1 MTSGKPQ
8 FHIFLFFIVLSSSY
22 TSNLSPSVLRGG
34 LVYSEES
41 SLGPVY
47 LNRDYVSFI
56 RAVDTSILEQAAQT
70 TRDFTTLYHTL
81 CRSINNYV
89 TPFDVTPK
97 KKPGKEPDEIVFS
110 PVKYLIK
117 EGKQVCKNMG
127 ARLPEIRDDPSV
139 NKIRFA
145 AIEKN
150 ITKFPAGVYFDS
162 HTKTFRYESDHTPAN
177 YQHGNSPF
185 RKIHYG
191 GAWTDS
197 NYAGD
202 WEHDSAIVNQGSE
215 WFILYNTPKNDF
227 TIRQADINDA
237 NFKDYIMCMKPV
249 DATFE
254 QVTKESNIL
263 MQLAKNACIRD
274 EKALVASTELILA
287 EIEAITNLNIS
298 IQSYTPKM
306 EDFFP
311 VIITPD
317 QKEEVQ
323 SAVQRKRRHLT
334 KKYLHLTQNNIT
346 TLHGTNLNGTTKK
359 RTTKKRTTK
368 KRTTKKRNTK
378 KRNSKKRNFKKRNTD
393 VYSPPTLRTTQ
404 NHRQLKQYL
413 AMVNNMISHQ
423 SIKLRK
429 RRTPVTATANVISSS
444 VTGDAPLSWLGE
456 AIGYLLGFP
465 TKNSP
470 EFRRIATNAKNIE
483 ILSINQKSIQS
494 TLQYFSKR
502 LSSFGIQLLKT
513 LKAQATL
520 SMEQDLKHM
529 IQHMQGIQQMT
540 LLKYANVLMAGQLGK
555 TSPYAISNKELLAQR
570 QKLREEKGIII
581 TDKIDDT
588 RSIIGILNN
597 TIQILIQVPI
607 LDEQKLFN
615 FYHVQPLPI
624 FKDNR
629 TYLPAIDA
637 EYVAISKSGSYYA
650 DVNSVE
656 FTRCVITP
664 EHCRVSSPATPVGST
679 PVCTINTFI
688 NRKLMCPV
696 VEVYAEPHPV
706 ILINGNRT
714 IYSVPSETRL
724 YVKCSDQIGSHHFTD
739 ETINIT
745 GMGEATFRPSCSIT
759 LPGGATFNTPAALIE
774 EQISGSKLFEHLRT
788 YDTPT
793 NIVIRPMPDTYPDLP
808 MIQLQELEHQDIW
821 YKTFASTDTL
831 PSVTKIVVIAILILL
846 LLLTIYYC
854 CPCSRI
860 CCEKMRRSALRNKR
874 RRKKEEE
881 HLKEE
886 EHTRNTT
893 MLLQQLATRMDQ
905 LSHTQ
910 SAPTSR
916 WPSTPG
922 LFTFSKAK
930 AQSDDYQ
937 EENNLLDISN
947 PIPPPIGAP
956 HLSYKLKDIDNGA
969 FLNKSSPIAKRVQ
982 FE

>member
-1 MTSGKPQ
+1 MTYGKPQ

-56 RAVDTSILEQAAQT
+56 RAVDTSILEHAAQT

-89 TPFDVTPK
+89 TPFDVAPK
-97 KKPGKEPDEIVFS
+97 KQPGNQPDEIVFS

-127 ARLPEIRDDPSV
+127 AKLPEIRDDPSS
-139 NKIRFA
+139 NTIRFA
-145 AIEKN
+145 AIAKN

-162 HTKTFRYESDHTPAN
+162 NTKTFRYESDHTPAN
-177 YQHGNSPF
+177 YQQGNSPF

-197 NYAGD
+197 NYKGD
-202 WEHDSAIVNQGSE
+202 WEYESAIVNQGSE
-215 WFILYNTPKNDF
+215 WFILYNNPKNDF
-227 TIRQADINDA
+227 TIRQADSNDA
-237 NFKDYIMCMKPV
+237 QFKDYIMCMKPV

-254 QVTKESNIL
+254 QATKESNIL

-317 QKEEVQ
+317 QREEVL
-323 SAVQRKRRHLT
+323 SATHKRKRRHLT
-334 KKYLHLTQNNIT
+334 KKYLHLKLNIKK
-346 TLHGTNLNGTTKK
+346 KK
-359 RTTKKRTTK
+359 RTTKKRITNKRFTK
-368 KRTTKKRNTK
+368 KRTTKKRN
-378 KRNSKKRNFKKRNTD
+378 FKKRSTYT
-393 VYSPPTLRTTQ
+393 YSPTTLRTTT
-404 NHRQLKQYL
+404 NHKLLKQYL
-413 AMVNNMISHQ
+413 QMVNSMISHQ
-423 SIKLRK
+423 QVKS
-429 RRTPVTATANVISSS
+429 RRRRAPITTTANVISSS

-470 EFRRIATNAKNIE
+470 EFKQIAKNARNID

-502 LSSFGIQLLKT
+502 LSSFGTQLLQT

-615 FYHVQPLPI
+615 FYHVQALPI
-624 FKDNR
+624 FQDNK
-629 TYLPAIDA
+629 TYLPDIDA

-696 VEVYAEPHPV
+696 VEILAEPHPV

-714 IYSVPSETRL
+714 IYSVPTETRL
-724 YVKCSDQIGSHHFTD
+724 YVKCYDHIGSHRFTD

-745 GMGEATFRPSCSIT
+745 GMGETTFRPSCSIT

-774 EQISGSKLFEHLRT
+774 EQISESKLFEHLRT
-788 YDTPT
+788 YDAPT
-793 NIVIRPMPDTYPDLP
+793 NIVIRPMSNSYPDLP

-831 PSVTKIVVIAILILL
+831 PSVTKIIVITVIIIILL
-846 LLLTIYYC
+846 ITIYYC
-854 CPCSRI
+854 CPFPRV
-860 CCEKMRRSALRNKR
+860 CCEKARRSALRQKRKR
-874 RRKKEEE
+874 RKEEE

-886 EHTRNTT
+886 EHTRNTNL
-893 MLLQQLATRMDQ
+893 LLQQLASKMDQ
-905 LSHTQ
+905 LSQSQ

-930 AQSDDYQ
+930 AQSDDY
-937 EENNLLDISN
+937 EEANSLMDISN

-956 HLSYKLKDIDNGA
+956 HLSYKLKDIENGA
-969 FLNKSSPIAKRVQ
+969 FLNKCSPITKRVQ
-982 FE
+982 FETTS

>member
-1 MTSGKPQ
+1 MTCGKPQ

-56 RAVDTSILEQAAQT
+56 RAVDTSILEHAAQT

-89 TPFDVTPK
+89 TPFDVAPK
-97 KKPGKEPDEIVFS
+97 KQPGNQPDEIVFS

-127 ARLPEIRDDPSV
+127 AKLPEIRDDPSS
-139 NKIRFA
+139 NTIRFA
-145 AIEKN
+145 AIAKN

-162 HTKTFRYESDHTPAN
+162 NTKTFRYESDHTPAN
-177 YQHGNSPF
+177 YQQGNSPF

-197 NYAGD
+197 NYKGD
-202 WEHDSAIVNQGSE
+202 WEYESAIVNQGSE
-215 WFILYNTPKNDF
+215 WFILYNNPKNDF
-227 TIRQADINDA
+227 TIRQADSNDA
-237 NFKDYIMCMKPV
+237 QFKDYIMCMKPV

-254 QVTKESNIL
+254 QATKESNIL

-317 QKEEVQ
+317 QREEVL
-323 SAVQRKRRHLT
+323 SATHKRKRRHLT
-334 KKYLHLTQNNIT
+334 KKYLHLKLNIKK
-346 TLHGTNLNGTTKK
+346 KK
-359 RTTKKRTTK
+359 RTTKKRITNKRFTK
-368 KRTTKKRNTK
+368 KRTTKKRN
-378 KRNSKKRNFKKRNTD
+378 FKKRNTYT
-393 VYSPPTLRTTQ
+393 YSPTTLRTTT
-404 NHRQLKQYL
+404 NHKLLKQYL
-413 AMVNNMISHQ
+413 QMVNNMISHQ
-423 SIKLRK
+423 QLKSRK
-429 RRTPVTATANVISSS
+429 RRAPITTTANVISSS

-470 EFRRIATNAKNIE
+470 EFRQIAKNARNID

-502 LSSFGIQLLKT
+502 LSSFGTQLLQT

-615 FYHVQPLPI
+615 FYHVQALPI
-624 FKDNR
+624 FQDNK
-629 TYLPAIDA
+629 TYLPDIDA

-688 NRKLMCPV
+688 NRKLMCPA
-696 VEVYAEPHPV
+696 VEIHAEPHPV

-714 IYSVPSETRL
+714 IYSVPTVAHSHEYAVRKL
-724 YVKCSDQIGSHHFTD
+724 DDQH
-739 ETINIT
+739 
-745 GMGEATFRPSCSIT
+745 
-759 LPGGATFNTPAALIE
+759 
-774 EQISGSKLFEHLRT
+774 
-788 YDTPT
+788 
-793 NIVIRPMPDTYPDLP
+793 
-808 MIQLQELEHQDIW
+808 
-821 YKTFASTDTL
+821 
-831 PSVTKIVVIAILILL
+831 
-846 LLLTIYYC
+846 
-854 CPCSRI
+854 
-860 CCEKMRRSALRNKR
+860 
-874 RRKKEEE
+874 
-881 HLKEE
+881 
-886 EHTRNTT
+886 
-893 MLLQQLATRMDQ
+893 
-905 LSHTQ
+905 
-910 SAPTSR
+910 
-916 WPSTPG
+916 
-922 LFTFSKAK
+922 
-930 AQSDDYQ
+930 
-937 EENNLLDISN
+937 
-947 PIPPPIGAP
+947 
-956 HLSYKLKDIDNGA
+956 
-969 FLNKSSPIAKRVQ
+969 
-982 FE
+982 

>member
-8 FHIFLFFIVLSSSY
+8 FNIFLFFIVLSSSY

-56 RAVDTSILEQAAQT
+56 RAVDTSILERAAQT
-70 TRDFTTLYHTL
+70 TRDYTTLYHTL

-97 KKPGKEPDEIVFS
+97 KQKEKEPDEITFS

-127 ARLPEIRDDPSV
+127 AKLPEIRDEPSR
-139 NKIRFA
+139 NTIRFA
-145 AIEKN
+145 AIRKN

-162 HTKTFRYESDHTPAN
+162 TTKTFRYESDHTPAN
-177 YQHGNSPF
+177 YHQGNSPF

-191 GAWTDS
+191 GIWTDGD
-197 NYAGD
+197 YKGD
-202 WEHDSAIVNQGSE
+202 WEHESAIVNQGSD
-215 WFILYNTPKNDF
+215 WFILYNNPAHDF
-227 TIRQADINDA
+227 TIRQADANDA
-237 NFKDYIMCMKPV
+237 KFKDYIMCMKPV

-254 QVTKESNIL
+254 QVTRESNIL
-263 MQLAKNACIRD
+263 MQLSKNACIRD

-298 IQSYTPKM
+298 IQSYAPKM

-317 QKEEVQ
+317 QKEEIT
-323 SAVQRKRRHLT
+323 SATHKRKRRHLT
-334 KKYLHLTQNNIT
+334 KKYHLQQINTKP
-346 TLHGTNLNGTTKK
+346 KK
-359 RTTKKRTTK
+359 RTTKKRITKNRTTQ
-368 KRTTKKRNTK
+368 KRTTKKRN
-378 KRNSKKRNFKKRNTD
+378 FKKRST
-393 VYSPPTLRTTQ
+393 YTSHLIPSQMTT
-404 NHRQLKQYL
+404 NHKQLKQYL

-423 SIKLRK
+423 TIKSRK
-429 RRTPVTATANVISSS
+429 RRTPMVTTANAVSST

-470 EFRRIATNAKNIE
+470 EFKQIARNAKNIE
-483 ILSINQKSIQS
+483 TLSINQKSIHQ

-502 LSSFGIQLLKT
+502 LSSFGTQLMKT

-581 TDKIDDT
+581 TDKIEDT
-588 RSIIGILNN
+588 RSTIGILNN

-629 TYLPAIDA
+629 TFLPDVDA

-696 VEVYAEPHPV
+696 VEIQAEPHPV

-714 IYSVPSETRL
+714 IYSVPTETRL
-724 YVKCSDQIGSHHFTD
+724 YVKCYDHIGSHRFTD

-745 GMGEATFRPSCSIT
+745 GMGETTFRPSCSIT

-788 YDTPT
+788 YDTPN
-793 NIVIRPMPDTYPDLP
+793 NIIIRPAPDTYPDLP
-808 MIQLQELEHQDIW
+808 MIQLQELEHGDIW
-821 YKTFASTDTL
+821 YKTFASSDTL
-831 PSVTKIVVIAILILL
+831 PSVTKIIVITVIIIILL
-846 LLLTIYYC
+846 ITIYYC
-854 CPCSRI
+854 CPCPRI
-860 CCEKMRRSALRNKR
+860 CCEKARRSALRQR
-874 RRKKEEE
+874 RKRKKEED

-886 EHTRNTT
+886 EHIRTT
-893 MLLQQLATRMDQ
+893 DMLLQQLASKMDQ
-905 LSHTQ
+905 LTQSQ

-930 AQSDDYQ
+930 VTSDDY
-937 EENNLLDISN
+937 EEADNLNSSN

-956 HLSYKLKDIDNGA
+956 HLSYKLKDIESGA
-969 FLNKSSPIAKRVQ
+969 FLNKSSPICKRVQ
-982 FE
+982 FETTS